1 MGTPMDGQR
10 GFTLVEIMIAVA
22 IIGLLATI
30 AIPNY
35 NKARET
41 VQRNTCL
48 ENQRVILG
56 QALTYDMDT
65 SSGFIGG
72 DDGATLRTTLMSNG
86 YMRKIAAFECP
97 SSPVEDFNDYSL
109 TYNAEGI
116 DGIRCAVEP
125 VEHAPD

>member
-1 MGTPMDGQR
+1 
-10 GFTLVEIMIAVA
+10 MIAVA
-22 IIGLLATI
+22 IIGLLASI
-30 AIPNY
+30 AIPNF

-72 DDGATLRTTLMSNG
+72 DSGVTLRTTLMDNG
-86 YMRKIAAFECP
+86 YMRKITAFECP
-97 SSPVEDFNDYSL
+97 SSPQEDYDDYAL
-109 TYNAEGI
+109 TYNAQGI
-116 DGIRCAVEP
+116 DGIRCTVEP